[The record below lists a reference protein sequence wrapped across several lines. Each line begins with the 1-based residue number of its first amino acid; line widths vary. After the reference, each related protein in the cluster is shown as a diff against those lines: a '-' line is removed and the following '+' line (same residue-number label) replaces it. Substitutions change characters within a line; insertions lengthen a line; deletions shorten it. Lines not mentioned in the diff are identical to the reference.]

1 MRFKDKE
8 LEAIRELIYREIDR
22 REGIEFFE
30 NDLDN
35 VLFKINT
42 NNNNNN
48 MSKMKQLD
56 EIAQGVACV
65 ALELMNDSVDWQISD
80 LTAEGDE
87 YRAIHAQVV
96 QMAVSKM
103 YEEVKR

>member
-8 LEAIRELIYREIDR
+8 LEAIRELIYREIDK

-42 NNNNNN
+42 NNNNN